1 MISCSG
7 LIKVADFGLA
17 LNSMASDALT
27 KTNAL
32 LGSVQFMS
40 PEQRNDPTTVDIPS
54 DIYSVAQT
62 LVWLVHGRT
71 LGDLYVSA
79 TLTKLQETLPLEL
92 VDIIKR
98 AGQLNPQ
105 ARYESVQKMIQ
116 ALERIE
122 VSTESQK
129 NLLFG
134 LELQE
139 ISIDDLH
146 PSNTPTLPEVNS
158 TQPASVEMVIPNS
171 LYGLLGVL
179 TISVAA
185 WAALRSAI
193 PGTPRRGA
201 AYMAV
206 ALFVAW
212 FTLYGVGFVS
222 PALDTGMLGKRD
234 HCVFESLILGI
245 PDMGLGWSMLQRLY
259 PLRPL
264 QTAAALGLAA
274 GLAPGLYMQ
283 LGCMY
288 DPGHALAFHYAPGV
302 AAAAIFA
309 GLYSFVR
316 GRASIRPM

>member
-1 MISCSG
+1 VNEHKQ
-7 LIKVADFGLA
+7 LIDQLA
-17 LNSMASDALT
+17 
-27 KTNAL
+27 
-32 LGSVQFMS
+32 
-40 PEQRNDPTTVDIPS
+40 
-54 DIYSVAQT
+54 
-62 LVWLVHGRT
+62 
-71 LGDLYVSA
+71 GDLQPVKRLPPVSLMA
-79 TLTKLQETLPLEL
+79 LAWLLFLAVTVVASINLTGPLRPGAYNDAVSVPLFSLEL
-92 VDIIKR
+92 I
-98 AGQLNPQ
+98 
-105 ARYESVQKMIQ
+105 
-116 ALERIE
+116 
-122 VSTESQK
+122 
-129 NLLFG
+129 
-134 LELQE
+134 
-139 ISIDDLH
+139 
-146 PSNTPTLPEVNS
+146 
-158 TQPASVEMVIPNS
+158 
-171 LYGLLGVL
+171 LGVL

-201 AYMAV
+201 AYLAV

-245 PDMGLGWSMLQRLY
+245 PAMGLGWSMLQRLY

-316 GRASIRPM
+316 GRASNRPM